1 MARVVGRQPVG
12 EGEADNLVARLFIGG
27 KFESPFADKSGNR
40 RTPLAYALF
49 RWDSSA

>member
-27 KFESPFADKSGNR
+27 KFAKAKAAQTPQASPGR
-40 RTPLAYALF
+40 
-49 RWDSSA
+49 